1 MIKEMQTLKRKCL
14 RAFVRFKQS
23 AFARKGTLALV
34 ALTLAA
40 GDAMAGSKGA
50 AGFTKA
56 TQEVSSYQTPVSN
69 LMKAIAAVIVLV
81 GAFNVY
87 FKMQN
92 GDQDVK
98 KTIMLTIGG
107 CIAFIA
113 LSEALPLFFTK
124 IMEENKS
131 NQDGFPVFKGLQKPL
146 EFMGIRGRFLTLAAV
161 AIGVSF
167 VGFIVFSIA
176 LGKLAGFIAML
187 VMAAAGLAT
196 IFVKQRSGLHN
207 KKRAKG
213 IYVYKNIRK
222 TD

>member
-1 MIKEMQTLKRKCL
+1 
-14 RAFVRFKQS
+14 
-23 AFARKGTLALV
+23 
-34 ALTLAA
+34 
-40 GDAMAGSKGA
+40 
-50 AGFTKA
+50 
-56 TQEVSSYQTPVSN
+56 
-69 LMKAIAAVIVLV
+69 
-81 GAFNVY
+81 
-87 FKMQN
+87 
-92 GDQDVK
+92 
-98 KTIMLTIGG
+98 
-107 CIAFIA
+107 
-113 LSEALPLFFTK
+113 
-124 IMEENKS
+124 MEENKS

-196 IFVKQRSGLHN
+196 IFVKQRSRLHN

-222 TD
+222 TN